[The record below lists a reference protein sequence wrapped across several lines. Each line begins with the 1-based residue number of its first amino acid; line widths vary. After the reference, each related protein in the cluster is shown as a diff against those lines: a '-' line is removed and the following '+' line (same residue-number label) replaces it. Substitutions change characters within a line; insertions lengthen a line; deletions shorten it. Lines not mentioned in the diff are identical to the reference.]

1 MGQLGW
7 GVESQHL
14 VFVVVE
20 EGVLQLSPF
29 RVEVEVGGEGQF
41 LLWRLGPGSVEVEK
55 GSLVGF

>member
-1 MGQLGW
+1 MGQLGG

-14 VFVVVE
+14 MFVVV

-41 LLWRLGPGSVEVEK
+41 LLWMLGPDSVEVEK